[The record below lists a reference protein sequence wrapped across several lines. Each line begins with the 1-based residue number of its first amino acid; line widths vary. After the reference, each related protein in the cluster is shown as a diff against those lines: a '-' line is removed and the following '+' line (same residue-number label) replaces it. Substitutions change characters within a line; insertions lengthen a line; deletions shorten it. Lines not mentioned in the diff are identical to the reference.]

1 MPSDHTP
8 QHDPLER
15 IFAYRAFDLRDR
27 FPQPLETFRQ
37 ALECL
42 QSDNA
47 YLPDMSGEIVAY
59 MRGGRAVLIPEHL
72 FIRQAGNSASVV
84 QKNENDRVCNAVE
97 AWLRETLSRENEDT
111 VNASTVRPS
120 RLNILLDQC
129 DPNAPEP
136 DDIQAWQN
144 MGEVGREIIESPSR
158 EDIWDAAVKVMDE
171 TQARRWMKTSH
182 PKLNGKTPNV
192 FIEEDPTWVY
202 ELILQMG
209 KERANG

>member
-27 FPQPLETFRQ
+27 FPQPLETVRQ

-59 MRGGRAVLIPEHL
+59 LRGGRAVPIPEHL

-84 QKNENDRVCNAVE
+84 PKNENDRVCNAVN

-111 VNASTVRPS
+111 VNASTIRPS

-136 DDIQAWQN
+136 DDIQAWQH
-144 MGEVGREIIESPSR
+144 MGDAGKEKIDIPSR
-158 EDIWDAAVKVMDE
+158 EDIWEAAVQAMGE
-171 TQARRWMKTSH
+171 TQARRWMKTAH
-182 PKLNGKTPNV
+182 PQLDDKSPNV
-192 FIEEDPTWVY
+192 CIEESHMRVY
-202 ELILQMG
+202 ELVSQMAIG
-209 KERANG
+209 AG

>member
-1 MPSDHTP
+1 MPSDHTH

-136 DDIQAWQN
+136 DDIQAWQHI
-144 MGEVGREIIESPSR
+144 GEVGREIIEAPDR
-158 EDIWDAAVKVMDE
+158 EDIWDAAVKAMGEV
-171 TQARRWMKTSH
+171 QARRWMKTSH
-182 PKLNGKTPNV
+182 PTLNGKSPNLC
-192 FIEEDPTWVY
+192 IEEDPTRVY
-202 ELILQMG
+202 ELVLQMNTG
-209 KERANG
+209 AG

>member
-1 MPSDHTP
+1 MPSDHTH

-59 MRGGRAVLIPEHL
+59 LRGGLAVPIPEHL
-72 FIRQAGNSASVV
+72 FIRQVGNSASVV
-84 QKNENDRVCNAVE
+84 PKSENDRICNAVD

-111 VNASTVRPS
+111 GNASTLRPS
-120 RLNILLDQC
+120 RLNIMLDQC
-129 DPNAPEP
+129 DPKAPEP
-136 DDIQAWQN
+136 DDIQAWQH
-144 MGEVGREIIESPSR
+144 MGEIGKERIDIPGR
-158 EDIWDAAVKVMDE
+158 EDIWDAAIKAMGEV
-171 TQARRWMKTSH
+171 QARRWMKTSH
-182 PKLNGKTPNV
+182 PKLNGKSPNLY
-192 FIEEDPTWVY
+192 IEEDSTRVY
-202 ELILQMG
+202 ELVLQINTG
-209 KERANG
+209 TG